1 MDLSFFVIGSTTH
14 LSGWN
19 GIIHFSPHLAS
30 LSRSSCKLL
39 LSDETV
45 EKRKRLGPS
54 TDPCGTPDS
63 TYMMS
68 DFSPSMTT
76 RCVLSDR
83 KPFIHAFVFPL
94 IPYWSSLWIRRLW
107 LTLSKAFE
115 KSMMRQ
121 SVCCPL
127 SRFRVTSSMNSTS
140 WVSHDN
146 FFLNLCCIL

>member
-1 MDLSFFVIGSTTH
+1 MSVKIVVLMDLSFFVIGSTTH

-94 IPYWSSLWIRRLW
+94 IPYCGLGGCGL
-107 LTLSKAFE
+107 LCQ
-115 KSMMRQ
+115 M
-121 SVCCPL
+121 PL
-127 SRFRVTSSMNSTS
+127 RSP
-140 WVSHDN
+140 
-146 FFLNLCCIL
+146 

>member
-45 EKRKRLGPS
+45 EKRKRLWPS

-83 KPFIHAFVFPL
+83 KPFIHAFVFTL
-94 IPYWSSLWIRRLW
+94 IPYWSSLWIRRMW
-107 LTLSKAFE
+107 VTLSNAFE

-121 SVCCPL
+121 CVCCPL

-140 WVSHDN
+140 
-146 FFLNLCCIL
+146 